1 MVNLNLKGATY
12 IPCYGTVIR
21 FSDVVHALTMPSKEQ
36 NFIVDRRVA
45 LTIEPKDFLLEELPL
60 RKPVIIM
67 KNGTWLV

>member
-1 MVNLNLKGATY
+1 MVGLNLKGATY

-21 FSDVVHALTMPSKEQ
+21 FSDVVHALTMPSKEKH
-36 NFIVDRRVA
+36 FIIDRLVA

-60 RKPVIIM
+60 RQSVTIM